1 MQDWRQYKQKM
12 QTVYGHAHLKRP
24 QAQRRGPARERIRC
38 AAAADGIPAAVSVQG
53 CRLFVGKR
61 FGIKVEECMEPSRR
75 LVDYVR
81 LPAERYNVLDRY
93 GMNVN

>member
-1 MQDWRQYKQKM
+1 M
-12 QTVYGHAHLKRP
+12 QTAYGQSRL
-24 QAQRRGPARERIRC
+24 QAQRRGPARRGSCIRC
-38 AAAADGIPAAVSVQG
+38 AAAADGIPAAVSVPG
-53 CRLFVGKR
+53 VRLFVGKR

-93 GMNVN
+93 ALKGN